1 MDNHPAKI
9 SQEIFQPSIIEIS
22 LEITNIELYSYRIN
36 NCIANNNKRNDQRV
50 WTCMFA
56 KDGIS

>member
-22 LEITNIELYSYRIN
+22 LEFTNLELYSYRSN
-36 NCIANNNKRNDQRV
+36 QCITNSNKRNDQHV
-50 WTCMFA
+50 
-56 KDGIS
+56 